1 MSEVNTRKQ
10 QPVGVCDGFGS
21 QHTYLYEVFDSQT
34 QRQVRKFSGSLI
46 VHEEEFPATIDL
58 PGKDITQTQVA
69 MKYTDGMHSPDNVG
83 KFAYK

>member
-1 MSEVNTRKQ
+1 M
-10 QPVGVCDGFGS
+10 
-21 QHTYLYEVFDSQT
+21 

-46 VHEEEFPATIDL
+46 VQEEEFPATIDL